1 VPDALPALVV
11 YGAVLGFQAL
21 VFVRGGTFGFLRFA
35 ITVIPLAA
43 SLVGVLRPRVGILY
57 SRRAGPAATLHG
69 SSRRL
74 SPARRIWSWLAV
86 ATLLLPALLVAPR
99 SLASPTTAP
108 QEYAT
113 LVSLLPSN
121 APASTRLEAETAA
134 RTFRTEPDVAAY
146 LDSLELPDGSVVTDT
161 LYGYAVVLSS
171 DHPRQFVIPSDHDF
185 VNILNDPVEYEVSY
199 FLTVPNSGRG
209 TTDAVNL
216 RYPTIYQDGADVAV
230 LELEFVNDGS
240 DQPDYRL
247 YRVRRTI

>member
-1 VPDALPALVV
+1 
-11 YGAVLGFQAL
+11 
-21 VFVRGGTFGFLRFA
+21 
-35 ITVIPLAA
+35 
-43 SLVGVLRPRVGILY
+43 
-57 SRRAGPAATLHG
+57 
-69 SSRRL
+69 
-74 SPARRIWSWLAV
+74 
-86 ATLLLPALLVAPR
+86 
-99 SLASPTTAP
+99 
-108 QEYAT
+108 